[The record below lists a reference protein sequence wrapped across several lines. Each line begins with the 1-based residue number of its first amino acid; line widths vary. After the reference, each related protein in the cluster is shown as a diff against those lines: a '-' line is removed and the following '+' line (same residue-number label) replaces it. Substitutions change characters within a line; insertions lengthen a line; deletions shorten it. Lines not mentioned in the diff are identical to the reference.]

1 VAVKT
6 DGLAIPKIFE
16 HLGVHAV
23 VNGRGIYSDLGGS
36 RLSPSV
42 WAAMGDM
49 NQYFVSMADLL
60 DASGKIIAR
69 YLGTEAARVTPG
81 AAASIML
88 MVAGVMTGND
98 ASRTELLPRTDGL
111 RDEIVLQRNHRYR
124 YDRQITMTGARLV
137 LAGDEQGTTSE
148 QVRRVLT
155 PRTAAIFVP
164 AHRDGLG
171 NTVLLSQVAAIGR
184 EHGVPTVVDAAYL
197 SWPIENLTRYP
208 REGADLVCF
217 SAKYFGGPNAGG
229 FVAGRRDLVA
239 SVAHNDFTRYESGPY
254 LKYGRPLKLD
264 RQTVVATVLALEEW
278 LAMDHAER
286 WASYARMVAAMQRR
300 LSGIPG
306 IRLDA
311 RYFTMDERLVPD
323 PVNSLVVHVE
333 PAVGTTASAI
343 AARLAAGVP
352 SVLVNT
358 EPDALIICVD
368 VLREGEETIIAERLR
383 EVLTH

>member
-1 VAVKT
+1 
-6 DGLAIPKIFE
+6 
-16 HLGVHAV
+16 
-23 VNGRGIYSDLGGS
+23 
-36 RLSPSV
+36 
-42 WAAMGDM
+42 
-49 NQYFVSMADLL
+49 
-60 DASGKIIAR
+60 
-69 YLGTEAARVTPG
+69 
-81 AAASIML
+81 
-88 MVAGVMTGND
+88 
-98 ASRTELLPRTDGL
+98 
-111 RDEIVLQRNHRYR
+111 
-124 YDRQITMTGARLV
+124 MTGARLV

-311 RYFTMDERLVPD
+311 CYFTMDERLVPD

-358 EPDALIICVD
+358 APDALIICVD